1 MKVVICT
8 FFLITTS
15 MLSIAQGDK
24 GKTASNT
31 RPVEI
36 FSSQKVINANSTE
49 VVPKGKMEFKVMH
62 NFGDI
67 AGSGGG
73 LKNFFGLDNAQD
85 IRIAFEIGI
94 GDKTDV
100 TFARAKGA
108 GQQGRFYEIN
118 IKHQLLRQLEN
129 DPSHPISLALF
140 VNAAVASNKASAFDN
155 LDHSFRS
162 FSDRLS
168 ETFQLIISRKM
179 GKVSLQLNPTLVTRS
194 YSISY
199 DQKTIF
205 ALGGALKLPISQRVN
220 FIVDY
225 FHPFRSQSSRD
236 SFRINNNIKFYDPL
250 GVGFEIITGRHVF
263 HLNFTNAT
271 ETLENRF
278 IPRTVS
284 SWGKGQFRWGFTI
297 SRQFT
302 LWKPKQ

>member
-1 MKVVICT
+1 MKGFSLAVLLFVSG
-8 FFLITTS
+8 FV
-15 MLSIAQGDK
+15 LSQEGDNDEGQK
-24 GKTASNT
+24 GK
-31 RPVEI
+31 PIEI

-67 AGSGGG
+67 AGTGGG

-85 IRIAFEIGI
+85 IRIAFEVGI
-94 GDKTDV
+94 GDKTDIS
-100 TFARAKGA
+100 FARAKGA
-108 GQQGRFYEIN
+108 GQQQRFYELN
-118 IKHQLLRQLEN
+118 IKHQFLRQLEN
-129 DPSHPISLALF
+129 DPSHPIALALF

-168 ETFQLIISRKM
+168 ETFQLIIARKM
-179 GKVSLQLNPTLVTRS
+179 GRVSLQLNPTLVTRS
-194 YSISY
+194 YAISY

-205 ALGGALKLPISQRVN
+205 ALGGALRLPISQRVN
-220 FIVDY
+220 FIIDY

-236 SFRINNNIKFYDPL
+236 SFHINNNIRFYDPL
-250 GVGFEIITGRHVF
+250 GIGFEIITGRHVF

-278 IPRTVS
+278 IPRTIS
-284 SWGKGQFRWGFTI
+284 NWGDGQFRWGFTI

-302 LWKPKQ
+302 LWKPKK

>member
-1 MKVVICT
+1 
-8 FFLITTS
+8 